1 MRPFKYTEEKIVPI
15 TNQNK
20 TEEFPLSKLKK
31 GQKAIV
37 VHIEG
42 KGAVKRRMMDMGLV
56 PGSEIRVVR
65 VAPFGDPIEFNV
77 KGYSL
82 SLRKSEA
89 VNILVAK
96 VQEGN
101 D

>member
-1 MRPFKYTEEKIVPI
+1 MTNKNENNTEEI
-15 TNQNK
+15 
-20 TEEFPLSKLKK
+20 PLSKLKK
-31 GQKAIV
+31 GQKAVIV
-37 VHIEG
+37 QVGG
-42 KGAVKRRMMDMGLV
+42 KGAVKRRMMDMGIV

-65 VAPFGDPIEFNV
+65 IAPFGDPIEFNI

-89 VNILVAK
+89 QNIIVGK
-96 VQEGN
+96 VQEKI

>member
-1 MRPFKYTEEKIVPI
+1 MPI
-15 TNQNK
+15 TDERK
-20 TEEFPLSKLKK
+20 KEEFPLSELKK
-31 GQKAIV
+31 GEKAMV
-37 VHIEG
+37 VHVGG
-42 KGAVKRRMMDMGLV
+42 KGAVKRRMMDMGVV

-89 VNILVAK
+89 VNILVVK
-96 VQEGN
+96 VQE
-101 D
+101 DSE

>member
-1 MRPFKYTEEKIVPI
+1 MTNKNETQNEEM
-15 TNQNK
+15 
-20 TEEFPLSKLKK
+20 PLSQLKK
-31 GQKAIV
+31 GHKAVIV
-37 VHIEG
+37 QIGG
-42 KGAVKRRMMDMGLV
+42 KGAVKRRMMDMGMV
-56 PGSEIRVVR
+56 PGAEIRVVR

-89 VNILVAK
+89 KNIIVGK
-96 VQEGN
+96 VQEIK

>member
-1 MRPFKYTEEKIVPI
+1 MMTQLDE
-15 TNQNK
+15 NK
-20 TEEFPLSKLKK
+20 AAEIPLSKLKK
-31 GQKAIV
+31 GEKAIV
-37 VHIEG
+37 VHVGG
-42 KGAVKRRMMDMGLV
+42 KGAVKRRMMDMGVV
-56 PGSEIRVVR
+56 PSSEIRVVR

-89 VNILVAK
+89 INIIVKK
-96 VQEGN
+96 VEEVK

>member
-1 MRPFKYTEEKIVPI
+1 MPI
-15 TNQNK
+15 ADQNRN
-20 TEEFPLSKLKK
+20 EEFPLSKLQK
-31 GQKAIV
+31 GQKAVV

-42 KGAVKRRMMDMGLV
+42 KGAVKRRMMDMGVV

-65 VAPFGDPIEFNV
+65 IAPFGDPIEFNI

-89 VNILVAK
+89 KNIIVAQ
-96 VQEGN
+96 VQEN
-101 D
+101 KE

>member
-1 MRPFKYTEEKIVPI
+1 MPI
-15 TNQNK
+15 TDQNITK
-20 TEEFPLSKLKK
+20 EFPLSKLQK
-31 GQKAIV
+31 GQKAVV

-42 KGAVKRRMMDMGLV
+42 KGAVKRRMMDMGVV

-65 VAPFGDPIEFNV
+65 IAPFGDPIEFNI

-89 VNILVAK
+89 KNIIVAQ
-96 VQEGN
+96 VQEN
-101 D
+101 KE

>member
-1 MRPFKYTEEKIVPI
+1 MNNNNELKNEEL
-15 TNQNK
+15 
-20 TEEFPLSKLKK
+20 PLSKLKK
-31 GQKAIV
+31 GQKGIV
-37 VHIEG
+37 VRVGG

-65 VAPFGDPIEFNV
+65 IAPFGDPIEFNV

-89 VNILVAK
+89 KDIIVGK
-96 VQEGN
+96 VEE
-101 D
+101 

>member
-1 MRPFKYTEEKIVPI
+1 MNNNNELKNEEL
-15 TNQNK
+15 
-20 TEEFPLSKLKK
+20 PLSNLKK

-37 VHIEG
+37 VRVGG

-65 VAPFGDPIEFNV
+65 IAPFGDPIEFNV

-89 VNILVAK
+89 EHIIVGK
-96 VQEGN
+96 VEE
-101 D
+101 